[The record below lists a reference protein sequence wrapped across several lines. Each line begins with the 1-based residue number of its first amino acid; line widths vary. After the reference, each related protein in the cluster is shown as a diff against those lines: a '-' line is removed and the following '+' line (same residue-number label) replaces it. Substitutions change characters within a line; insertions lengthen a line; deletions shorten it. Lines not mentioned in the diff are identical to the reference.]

1 MRFSFKTA
9 ALPVV
14 VLAASGSSRA
24 AEGAAGGAALLTPS
38 LGTIFW
44 TFVTFIA
51 LLLLLRRFAWGPL
64 LGAIDAREQ
73 SIREQFDQARKDRE
87 QAESL
92 VGEQRE
98 LLAAA
103 RRERA
108 EAVDQGKRDA
118 ERVKAEILEEAK
130 KQREQVLRDSQAQVD
145 AGMRKAR
152 EELRGTA
159 VDLAILAA
167 EKLLSRNLDDA
178 AQRRLVEE
186 HLADLER
193 RSGDSS
199 SLPS

>member
-1 MRFSFKTA
+1 MKLPSKTTA
-9 ALPVV
+9 GLAVA
-14 VLAASGSSRA
+14 LAAGTSWASEGS
-24 AEGAAGGAALLTPS
+24 AEGAKLLTPN

-44 TFVTFIA
+44 TFVTFVA
-51 LLLLLRRFAWGPL
+51 LLLLLRRFAWTPL

-73 SIREQFDQARKDRE
+73 AIRDQFEQARKDRE

-92 VGEQRE
+92 VSEQRE
-98 LLAAA
+98 LLTAA

-118 ERVKAEILEEAK
+118 EKVKTEILEEAK
-130 KQREQVLRDSQAQVD
+130 KQREQVLKDSQAQVE

-152 EELRGTA
+152 EELRGSA

-178 AQRRLVEE
+178 SQRQLVEE

-193 RSGDSS
+193 RSGGSS

>member
-1 MRFSFKTA
+1 M
-9 ALPVV
+9 
-14 VLAASGSSRA
+14 
-24 AEGAAGGAALLTPS
+24 
-38 LGTIFW
+38 
-44 TFVTFIA
+44 TFVA
-51 LLLLLRRFAWGPL
+51 LLLLLRRFAWTPL

-73 SIREQFDQARKDRE
+73 AIRDQFDQARKDRE

-92 VGEQRE
+92 VSEQRE
-98 LLAAA
+98 LLTAA

-118 ERVKAEILEEAK
+118 EKVKAEILEEAK
-130 KQREQVLRDSQAQVD
+130 KQREQVLKDSQTQVD

-152 EELRGTA
+152 EELRGSA

-178 AQRRLVEE
+178 SQRQLVEE

>member
-1 MRFSFKTA
+1 MRFPFKTTT
-9 ALPVV
+9 ALAVAV
-14 VLAASGSSRA
+14 AASGSSWA
-24 AEGAAGGAALLTPS
+24 SEGAADGALLLTPN

-44 TFVTFIA
+44 TFVTFVA
-51 LLLLLRRFAWGPL
+51 LLLLLRRFAWTPL

-73 SIREQFDQARKDRE
+73 SIRDQFDQARKDRE

-92 VGEQRE
+92 VGEHRE
-98 LLAAA
+98 LLTAA

-118 ERVKAEILEEAK
+118 EKVKAEILEEAK
-130 KQREQVLRDSQAQVD
+130 KQRDQVLKDSQAQVD

-152 EELRGTA
+152 EDLRTSA

-178 AQRRLVEE
+178 SQRQLVEE